1 MPVGYDAGRLAIL
14 VLLGAGLYVASL
26 WTPHGSETAGLAM
39 RAALVLLLPAG
50 LWTSGFFRAEEKAE
64 IRSILA
70 GLAGPLLRR

>member
-1 MPVGYDAGRLAIL
+1 
-14 VLLGAGLYVASL
+14 
-26 WTPHGSETAGLAM
+26 M